1 MATEKRMNSRLL
13 QKHDIEENWIKAT
26 GFTPLAGEII
36 VYDPDANYNYPRI
49 KIGNEVDNVND
60 LPFIDDI
67 LWAQIA
73 SMNQIVADDDGNGN
87 ITLESIAFPRAE
99 LEEY

>member
-1 MATEKRMNSRLL
+1 MATEKRMNGRFLM
-13 QKHDIEENWIKAT
+13 KHDTEENWVKAT
-26 GFTPLAGEII
+26 GFTPLPGEII
-36 VYDPDANYNYPRI
+36 VYDADSNYSYPRI
-49 KIGNEVDNVND
+49 KIGDGTKNVNI

-73 SMNQIVADDDGNGN
+73 SMNQIVANDDGNGN